1 MVKAN
6 NFDSVN
12 LTSGSQKA
20 EETIDEEVLLVDL
33 IETEEVE
40 QMFSDLIDQDSGIGR
55 TLEKL
60 KTRMADGPDLTG
72 GDIDDNWYQASVVGE
87 EAVGGQTPTPD
98 QNVTRELQRS
108 MGISDVDGE
117 PVHTKEK
124 LDWRDKKRWELDP
137 SSSEDYEEHVR
148 NSLG

>member
-1 MVKAN
+1 MAKAKD
-6 NFDSVN
+6 FDSVN
-12 LTSGSQKA
+12 SRSDKQRAEGTSDK
-20 EETIDEEVLLVDL
+20 EVLLVDL
-33 IETEEVE
+33 IETEDVE
-40 QMFSDLIDQDSGIGR
+40 QMLSDLIDGNSGMGR

-60 KTRMADGPDLTG
+60 KNRVAQGSDLTG

-87 EAVGGQTPTPD
+87 EAVGGETPTPD
-98 QNVTRELQRS
+98 QNVTAQLQKS

-137 SSSEDYEEHVR
+137 SSSEDYQEHIQ
-148 NSLG
+148 